1 MASKATRQ
9 SIALLAIIGGSLT
22 RIDECR
28 MFSVV
33 AMKKLVKDTYKQ
45 TINILNTW
53 PDGAYN
59 VDDANWID
67 ERVVQWGIFLKDVKE
82 HHTLAVFATMCSIC
96 LDDLESVIRNKQKL
110 SMIQTLREPV
120 NAILKFIDP
129 NLENFPAFD
138 KADTAM
144 AYFYKLVEWDK

>member
-33 AMKKLVKDTYKQ
+33 SMKTLVKEAYKQ
-45 TINILNTW
+45 TIWMMKSW
-53 PDGAYN
+53 PDGEYN
-59 VDDANWID
+59 PDDAEWID
-67 ERVVQWGIFLKDVKE
+67 DRVVQWGIFLRDVKE

-110 SMIQTLREPV
+110 AMLRTLREPI
-120 NAILKFIDP
+120 NSILKFIDP
-129 NLENFPAFD
+129 NLANFPAFD
-138 KADTAM
+138 KADMSM
-144 AYFYKLVEWDK
+144 AYFYKLIEWDK